1 MHEAWVLFAS
11 HVHWMGW
18 NLILA
23 FVPLAIGASLFRA
36 GNRRTLGWW
45 LGFALFVAFLPNA
58 PYVMSDLVHLPADAA
73 AASSMKVVLLGLL
86 PLYACYI
93 LVGLQAYVLSL
104 GLLRRY
110 MRTTGSRRFVVAV
123 DVVAA
128 FCTAVGVFLGRVDRV
143 NSWDPLLHPEMM
155 WSALLSLPRHLPLIL
170 VTTSVILIAAMV
182 VWIVDLFALRVGKR
196 LVSRLSA
203 NP

>member
-23 FVPLAIGASLFRA
+23 FVPLAIGASLFRTTR
-36 GNRRTLGWW
+36 RRTVGWW
-45 LGFALFVAFLPNA
+45 VGLALFAAFLPNA
-58 PYVMSDLVHLPADAA
+58 PYVMSDLVHLPADVR

-86 PLYACYI
+86 PLYACYM
-93 LVGLQAYVLSL
+93 LAGLQAYVLSL

-110 MRTTGSRRFVVAV
+110 MRTSGSGRFLVAV
-123 DVVAA
+123 DVGAA

-143 NSWDPLLHPEMM
+143 NSWDPLLHPARM

-170 VTTSVILIAAMV
+170 VTASVILIAAMV
-182 VWIVDLFALRVGKR
+182 VWIVDLFAVRVGSW
-196 LVSRLSA
+196 LVTRLSA

>member
-23 FVPLAIGASLFRA
+23 FVPLAIGASLFRTTR
-36 GNRRTLGWW
+36 RRTVGWW
-45 LGFALFVAFLPNA
+45 VGLALFVAFLPNA
-58 PYVMSDLVHLPADAA
+58 PYVMSDLVHLPADVR

-86 PLYACYI
+86 PLYACYM
-93 LVGLQAYVLSL
+93 LAGLQAYVLSL

-110 MRTTGSRRFVVAV
+110 MRTSGSGRFLVAV
-123 DVVAA
+123 DVGAA

-143 NSWDPLLHPEMM
+143 NSWDPLLHPARM

-170 VTTSVILIAAMV
+170 VTASVILIAAMV
-182 VWIVDLFALRVGKR
+182 VWIVDLFAVRVGSW
-196 LVSRLSA
+196 LVTRLSA

>member
-1 MHEAWVLFAS
+1 MHEAWMLFAS

-36 GNRRTLGWW
+36 GSRRTVGWW
-45 LGFALFVAFLPNA
+45 FGFALFVAFLPNA
-58 PYVMSDLVHLPADAA
+58 PYVMSDLVHLPADAR
-73 AASSMKVVLLGLL
+73 AASSTKVVLLGLL

-93 LVGLQAYVLSL
+93 LAGLEAYVLSL
-104 GLLRRY
+104 RLLRRY
-110 MRTTGSRRFVVAV
+110 MRTMGSRKFLIAV

-128 FCTAVGVFLGRVDRV
+128 FCAAVGVFLGRVERV
-143 NSWDPLLHPEMM
+143 NSWDPLLHPQKM
-155 WSALLSLPRHLPLIL
+155 WSALLLLPSHLPLIL

-182 VWIVDLFALRVGKR
+182 VWIVDLFALRMGKW

-203 NP
+203 RP